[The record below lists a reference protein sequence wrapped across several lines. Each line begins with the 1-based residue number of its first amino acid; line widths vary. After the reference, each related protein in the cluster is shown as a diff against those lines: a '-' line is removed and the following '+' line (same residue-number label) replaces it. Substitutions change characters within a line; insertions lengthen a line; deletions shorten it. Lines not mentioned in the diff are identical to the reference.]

1 MDPTVLGQ
9 GLVSGLLIG
18 GVYALVAAGLALIFG
33 VMRVINFA
41 QGSLLMVGMYTSY
54 WLHQLW
60 RIDPYLSIPAVAI
73 ALFGLGYVAER
84 VVLDPARDAPE
95 HNQLLLTLGLSLI
108 LQNAALTLWGAS
120 FRSVSLPYTDANLY
134 VGFVAIG
141 VTKIAAFFAAIVM
154 IAGLYLLLTR
164 TDLGRQMRA
173 AAEDRVGA
181 LVIGIDVRRM
191 HAVAF
196 GIGSACAGIA
206 GALILPFLHVS
217 PNVGEVFVITAFIVV
232 VLGGMGS
239 VLGALVGGLIVGVA
253 GSLGAAL
260 LPAQAGSLNEV
271 ILFVLFVGILLLR
284 PTGLFGTRPA

>member
-1 MDPTVLGQ
+1 MDPTVLAQ

-54 WLHQLW
+54 WLRQLW
-60 RIDPYLSIPAVAI
+60 GVDPYLSIPIVAVV
-73 ALFGLGYVAER
+73 LFALGYVAHR
-84 VVLDPARDAPE
+84 AVIDPARDAPE

-108 LQNAALTLWGAS
+108 LQNAALALWGAS
-120 FRSVSLPYTDANLY
+120 FRSVSLPYTDATLSI
-134 VGFVAIG
+134 GFVAIG
-141 VTKIAAFFAAIVM
+141 LTKVAAFVAAVAMIAA
-154 IAGLYLLLTR
+154 LYLLLTR
-164 TDLGRQMRA
+164 TDLGREMRA

-181 LVIGIDVRRM
+181 LVIGIDVRRV

-196 GIGSACAGIA
+196 GIGSACAGVA

-239 VLGALVGGLIVGVA
+239 VVGALVGGLVVGVA

-260 LPAQAGSLNEV
+260 LPAQAGSLNEIV
-271 ILFVLFVGILLLR
+271 LFVLFVGILLVR
-284 PTGLFGTRPA
+284 PSGLFGTRPV

>member
-1 MDPTVLGQ
+1 MDPTVLAQ

-41 QGSLLMVGMYTSY
+41 QGSLLMVGMYISY
-54 WLHQLW
+54 WLRQLW
-60 RIDPYLSIPAVAI
+60 GIDPYLSIPIVAVA
-73 ALFGLGYVAER
+73 LFALGYVAQR
-84 VVLDPARDAPE
+84 AVIDPARDAPE

-108 LQNAALTLWGAS
+108 LQNTALALWGAS
-120 FRSVSLPYTDANLY
+120 FRSVSLPYTDATLSI
-134 VGFVAIG
+134 GLVAIG
-141 VTKIAAFFAAIVM
+141 LTKVAAFVAAVAMIAA
-154 IAGLYLLLTR
+154 LYLLLTR
-164 TDLGRQMRA
+164 TDLGREMRA

-181 LVIGIDVRRM
+181 LVIGIDVRRV

-196 GIGSACAGIA
+196 GIGSACAGVA

-217 PNVGEVFVITAFIVV
+217 PNVGEVFVISAFIVV

-239 VLGALVGGLIVGVA
+239 VVGALVGGIVVGVA

-260 LPAQAGSLNEV
+260 LPAQAGSLNEIV
-271 ILFVLFVGILLLR
+271 LFVLFVGILLVR
-284 PTGLFGTRPA
+284 PSGLFGTRPV